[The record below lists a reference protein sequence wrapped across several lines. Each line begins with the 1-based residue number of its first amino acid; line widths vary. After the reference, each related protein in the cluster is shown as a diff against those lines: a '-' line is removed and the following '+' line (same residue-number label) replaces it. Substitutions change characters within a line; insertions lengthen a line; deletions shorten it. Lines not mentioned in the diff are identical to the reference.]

1 MQTEGELHVKV
12 NDAYSR
18 TLSLAAARVNA
29 GITRAEAANE
39 VGITAQQLGA
49 YERGDSEPGAIV
61 FLRLCSLYSVGP
73 YEIRFDEKLLK
84 KKERKEHH
92 ERDADG
98 KR

>member
-1 MQTEGELHVKV
+1 MKV
-12 NDAYSR
+12 SDVYSR
-18 TLSLAAARVNA
+18 TLSLAAARVNV
-29 GITRAEAANE
+29 GITRTEVANE
-39 VGITAQQLGA
+39 VGITTQQLGA

-61 FLRLCSLYSVGP
+61 FLKLCSLYSVDP

-92 ERDADG
+92 EREADG